1 MGLSKTDSP
10 ILNRWS
16 DEVNGMENGG
26 KMQAAETI
34 LSMENITKIYPN
46 GFIANKN
53 VNFELRR
60 GEIHALAGENGA
72 GKSTLMKVLFGEE
85 RCEEGRIFYKG
96 KEVKID
102 SPLGAIKMGIGM
114 VHQHFMLVPSMTVA
128 ENMVLGL
135 EPEKAGFLDREEA
148 RKRTREVSEKYG
160 LEIDPDARIR
170 DLSVG
175 LKQRVEILKALLRGA
190 DILILDEPTAVLTPQ
205 ETVEI
210 FQELK
215 RLKELGHTVVFI
227 SHKLGEIKE
236 ICDRITIMR
245 DGRTIDVRMVNEVSE
260 QEISRLMIGR
270 DVLLKTDKTQ
280 AKPGGA
286 FLSIRN
292 LNYTDAAGRKILNDI
307 NMTVRKGEI
316 LGIAGIEGNG
326 QNELSELVTGMK
338 KNRSGQILIDGKDIS
353 RKSVR
358 EIRELGVSHISQD
371 RMTYGVAADAG
382 VADNIMADRY
392 YRKEF
397 KRGVLLNRK
406 RICRETDQLI
416 LEYGVKCD
424 DREQPVRM
432 LSGGNMQKVVVAREF
447 SGDPRLVIANQPTR
461 GIDVGA
467 AEFVHKKLLELR
479 DKGAAILLIS
489 ADLTEIINLSDSIVV
504 LHDGAVAAYFED
516 AKTIDPVEL
525 GEYMLGIKKMS
536 REQTGG
542 AVHEQ

>member
-1 MGLSKTDSP
+1 
-10 ILNRWS
+10 
-16 DEVNGMENGG
+16 MENGG
-26 KMQAAETI
+26 KRQGAETI

-53 VNFELRR
+53 VNFELRK

-85 RCEEGRIFYKG
+85 QCEEGRILFKG
-96 KEVKID
+96 NEVKID
-102 SPLGAIKMGIGM
+102 SPLCAIKMGIGM

-135 EPEKAGFLDREEA
+135 EPKRAGFLDREEVV
-148 RKRTREVSEKYG
+148 KRTREVSEKYG

-205 ETVEI
+205 ETAEI
-210 FQELK
+210 FEELK
-215 RLKELGHTVVFI
+215 HLKKMGHTVVFI

-245 DGRTIDVRMVNEVSE
+245 DGRTIDVRMVSEVSE

-270 DVLLKTDKTQ
+270 DVLLKTDKTKV
-280 AKPGGA
+280 KPGNA
-286 FLSIRN
+286 FLTVKN
-292 LNYTDAAGRKILNDI
+292 LSYTDAAGQRILNDI
-307 NMTVRKGEI
+307 NMSVRKGEI

-338 KNRSGQILIDGKDIS
+338 KNRTGQICIAGEDIS
-353 RKSVR
+353 HKTVR

-371 RMTYGVAADAG
+371 RMTYGVVGDAG

-397 KRGVLLNRK
+397 RKGILLDRK
-406 RICRETDQLI
+406 KICKETDQLI

-447 SGDPRLVIANQPTR
+447 SGNPRLVIANQPTR

-479 DKGAAILLIS
+479 DREAAILLIS
-489 ADLTEIINLSDSIVV
+489 ADLTEIINLSDNIIV
-504 LHDGAVAAYFED
+504 LHDGAIAAYFED

-536 REQTGG
+536 REQIGG

>member
-1 MGLSKTDSP
+1 
-10 ILNRWS
+10 
-16 DEVNGMENGG
+16 MENGG
-26 KMQAAETI
+26 KRQEVETI

-53 VNFELRR
+53 VNFELRK

-85 RCEEGRIFYKG
+85 QCEEGRILFKG

-102 SPLGAIKMGIGM
+102 SPLCAIKMGIGM

-135 EPEKAGFLDREEA
+135 EPEKAGFLDKEEA
-148 RKRTREVSEKYG
+148 VKRTREVSEKYG

-210 FQELK
+210 FEELK
-215 RLKELGHTVVFI
+215 HLKEMGHTVVFI

-245 DGRTIDVRMVNEVSE
+245 DGRTIDVRMVSEVSE

-270 DVLLKTDKTQ
+270 DVLLKTDKTE
-280 AKPGGA
+280 AKPGSS
-286 FLSIRN
+286 FLAIRN
-292 LNYTDAAGRKILNDI
+292 LSYTDAAGQRILNDI
-307 NMTVRKGEI
+307 NMSVRKGEI

-338 KNRSGQILIDGKDIS
+338 KNRTGQICIAGEDIS
-353 RKSVR
+353 HKTVR

-371 RMTYGVAADAG
+371 RMTYGVVGNAG
-382 VADNIMADRY
+382 VADNIIADRY

-397 KRGVLLNRK
+397 KKGILLNRK
-406 RICRETDQLI
+406 KICKETDQLI

-447 SGDPRLVIANQPTR
+447 SSNPRLVIANQPTR

-479 DKGAAILLIS
+479 DKEAAILLIS
-489 ADLTEIINLSDSIVV
+489 ADLTEIINLSDSIIV
-504 LHDGAVAAYFED
+504 LHDGAIVAYFED
-516 AKTIDPVEL
+516 AKMIDPVEL

-536 REQTGG
+536 REQIGG

>member
-1 MGLSKTDSP
+1 
-10 ILNRWS
+10 
-16 DEVNGMENGG
+16 
-26 KMQAAETI
+26 
-34 LSMENITKIYPN
+34 
-46 GFIANKN
+46 
-53 VNFELRR
+53 
-60 GEIHALAGENGA
+60 
-72 GKSTLMKVLFGEE
+72 
-85 RCEEGRIFYKG
+85 
-96 KEVKID
+96 
-102 SPLGAIKMGIGM
+102 
-114 VHQHFMLVPSMTVA
+114 
-128 ENMVLGL
+128 
-135 EPEKAGFLDREEA
+135 
-148 RKRTREVSEKYG
+148 
-160 LEIDPDARIR
+160 
-170 DLSVG
+170 
-175 LKQRVEILKALLRGA
+175 LRGA

-210 FQELK
+210 FEELK

-245 DGRTIDVRMVNEVSE
+245 DGRTIGVRMVDEVSE

-270 DVLLKTDKTQ
+270 DVLLKTDKAE
-280 AKPGGA
+280 AKPGKA
-286 FLSIRN
+286 FLSISN
-292 LNYTDAAGRKILNDI
+292 LNYTDAAGQKILNDI

-338 KNRSGQILIDGKDIS
+338 KNRAGQILIDGEDIS

-371 RMTYGVAADAG
+371 RMTYGVVADAG

-397 KRGVLLNRK
+397 KKGVLLNRK
-406 RICRETDQLI
+406 KICKETDQLI

-447 SGDPRLVIANQPTR
+447 SSDPKLVIANQPTR

-479 DKGAAILLIS
+479 DKDAAILLIS

-504 LHDGAVAAYFED
+504 LHDGAIVAYFED

-536 REQTGG
+536 QEQIGG

>member
-1 MGLSKTDSP
+1 
-10 ILNRWS
+10 
-16 DEVNGMENGG
+16 MENGE
-26 KMQAAETI
+26 KAQAAETI
-34 LSMENITKIYPN
+34 LSMENITKIYSN

-53 VNFELRR
+53 VNFELRK

-85 RCEEGRIFYKG
+85 QCEEGRILYKG
-96 KEVKID
+96 QEVKID
-102 SPLGAIKMGIGM
+102 SPLSAIKMGIGM

-135 EPEKAGFLDREEA
+135 EPARAGFLDREA
-148 RKRTREVSEKYG
+148 AIKKTREVSEKYG
-160 LEIDPDARIR
+160 LEIDPNARIR

-215 RLKELGHTVVFI
+215 RLKKLGHTVVFI

-245 DGRTIDVRMVNEVSE
+245 DGRTVDVRMVDEVSE

-270 DVLLKTDKTQ
+270 DVLLKTDKTE
-280 AKPGGA
+280 AKLGDV
-286 FLSIRN
+286 FLSVKD
-292 LNYTDAAGRKILNDI
+292 LNYTDATGQKILNDI
-307 NMTVRKGEI
+307 NITVRKGEI
-316 LGIAGIEGNG
+316 LGVAGIEGNG
-326 QNELSELVTGMK
+326 QNELSELITGMK
-338 KNRSGQILIDGKDIS
+338 KNHSGQIFIDGEDIS
-353 RKSVR
+353 RKTVR

-371 RMTYGVAADAG
+371 RMTYGVVADAG
-382 VADNIMADRY
+382 VVDNIMADRY
-392 YRKEF
+392 YRKDF
-397 KRGVLLNRK
+397 KKGILLNKKKIRK
-406 RICRETDQLI
+406 ETDQLI

-447 SGDPRLVIANQPTR
+447 SSNPRLVIANQPTR

-479 DKGAAILLIS
+479 DKETAILLVS

-504 LHDGAVAAYFED
+504 LHDGAVVAYFENVK
-516 AKTIDPVEL
+516 AIDPVEL
-525 GEYMLGIKKMS
+525 GEYMLGIRKMG
-536 REQTGG
+536 REQIGG
-542 AVHEQ
+542 AVHE